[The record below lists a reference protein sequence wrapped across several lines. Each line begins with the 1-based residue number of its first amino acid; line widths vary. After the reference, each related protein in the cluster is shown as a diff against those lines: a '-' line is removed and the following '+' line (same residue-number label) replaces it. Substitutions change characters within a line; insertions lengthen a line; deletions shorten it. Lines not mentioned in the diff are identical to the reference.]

1 MDDKKVK
8 IPMWVKVKKGDVFTE
23 DVFFATHEDLVE
35 NGRIPSNMVYGKGCK
50 APENGYC
57 LAYESITKIPIEK

>member
-1 MDDKKVK
+1 MNTEKLKS
-8 IPMWVKVKKGDVFTE
+8 PMWVKVNKGEEFPE
-23 DVFFATHEDLVE
+23 DVFFATQDSLE

-57 LAYESITKIPIEK
+57 LAYNSITKIPIEK

>member
-1 MDDKKVK
+1 MNTEKLKS
-8 IPMWVKVKKGDVFTE
+8 PMWVKVNKGEEFPE
-23 DVFFATHEDLVE
+23 DVFFATKESLE
-35 NGRIPSNMVYGKGCK
+35 NGRIPSNMVHGKGCK